1 MRAEIYGTPGC
12 LYCGAAKRL
21 LDANKVEY
29 SYTDITV
36 GTNKEDLES
45 RIGKAVI
52 TVPQIILN
60 DVYIGGF
67 TELQTVVKEWH
78 K

>member
-1 MRAEIYGTPGC
+1 MTAQIFGTPGC
-12 LYCGAAKRL
+12 TYCGAAKRL
-21 LDANKVEY
+21 LDSNSITY

-45 RIGKAVI
+45 RIGKTV
-52 TVPQIILN
+52 TSVPQIILN
-60 DVYIGGF
+60 DEYIGGF
-67 TELQTVVKEWH
+67 TELQAKLKEWH

>member
-1 MRAEIYGTPGC
+1 MKAEIYGSPGC
-12 LYCGAAKRL
+12 TYCGAAKRL
-21 LDANKVEY
+21 LDANKIEY

-45 RIGKAVI
+45 RIGKAVT
-52 TVPQIILN
+52 TVPQIILY
-60 DVYIGGF
+60 DKYVGGF
-67 TELQTVVKEWH
+67 NELQAELKN